1 MKQKEKRYAQS
12 GETPVLGIT
21 MGDPAGIGPEIAVKA
36 LAQKQ
41 VYGISRPLVIGDSR
55 VMEKA
60 VSMTKLG
67 LEVRS
72 VLEPERAI
80 FRHGTLDV
88 IDACH
93 LDAGCLENG
102 KISALAGKA
111 AYETI
116 EMAIDLALARKIDAV
131 VTGPVHKK
139 AVNTAGY
146 EFSGHTEMLAKAS
159 RTRQTVML
167 LVDGDMRVGHVSTH
181 VPLREACILVTRER
195 VFLVIQL
202 VHMACVQLGIARPK
216 IAVAGLNPHAGDS
229 GLFGH
234 EEKEEIEPAVGK
246 AQGLGMH
253 VEGPLP
259 PDTVFAKARGG
270 AFDAVVAMYH
280 DQGHIPL
287 KMLGFTWDAQEGKW
301 GTVRGVNITLG
312 LPFVRTSVDHGT
324 AFEIAGQGIASP
336 ESLLS
341 AIDMAVRLVSRP

>member
-1 MKQKEKRYAQS
+1 MKQKEKRYAQT
-12 GETPVLGIT
+12 GATPVLGIT
-21 MGDPAGIGPEIAVKA
+21 MGDPAGIGPEIAAKA

-41 VYGISRPLVIGDSR
+41 VYDISRPLIIGDSR

-60 VSMTKLG
+60 LSMTGLG

-72 VLEPERAI
+72 VLETERAI

-93 LDAGCLENG
+93 LDVGCLENG
-102 KISALAGKA
+102 KISALAGKS

-116 EMAIDLALARKIDAV
+116 EFAIDLALAGKIDAM

-159 RTRQTVML
+159 RTKQTVML
-167 LVDGDMRVGHVSTH
+167 LVDGDLRVGHVSTH
-181 VPLREACILVTRER
+181 VPLREACSLVKKER
-195 VFLVIQL
+195 VFTVIRL
-202 VHMACVQLGIARPK
+202 VHEACIRLGIIRPK
-216 IAVAGLNPHAGDS
+216 IAVAGLNPHAGDN
-229 GLFGH
+229 GLFGSE
-234 EEKEEIEPAVGK
+234 EEKEISPAIEK
-246 AQGLGMH
+246 AQGLGMFA
-253 VEGPLP
+253 EGPLS

-270 AFDAVVAMYH
+270 AFDAVIAMYH

-287 KMLGFTWDAQEGKW
+287 KMLGFTWDPQEGKW
-301 GTVRGVNITLG
+301 ETVRGVNITLG

-336 ESLLS
+336 ESMIS
-341 AIDMAVRLVSRP
+341 AIEMAVRLTSKA